1 MHNIALN
8 IATGKPA
15 WTRALKASAWE
26 SPAAAGA
33 RVFAGSSD
41 GSVYALGDDTGRV
54 DWQARLGSP
63 VSTSIRIIKSDVYAG
78 TADGNFYRL
87 AANKGVIRSSLK
99 IDSSLVPTAA
109 PLVNEHA
116 VIVLLTDQQA
126 NYRSMVSLD
135 PSLARTTWRQ
145 DAPDRWTT
153 SRVFATARAVWV
165 GTPSG
170 EITAYCLADGS
181 RGWSHKL
188 ANAPGC

>member
-1 MHNIALN
+1 
-8 IATGKPA
+8 
-15 WTRALKASAWE
+15 
-26 SPAAAGA
+26 
-33 RVFAGSSD
+33 
-41 GSVYALGDDTGRV
+41 
-54 DWQARLGSP
+54 
-63 VSTSIRIIKSDVYAG
+63 
-78 TADGNFYRL
+78 
-87 AANKGVIRSSLK
+87 LK

-153 SRVFATARAVWV
+153 SRVFATERAVWV

-188 ANAPGC
+188 ANAPIRSIGGSDQALYVGTPAGTLYAIRPPPVCR